1 MNHLPKATCSLTVG
15 VCVLKQRLIQAKNK
29 LFFSPLTHDIDR
41 FDDVLHELKGN
52 PNAPPYCFFT
62 KRLGS
67 ELVMKTLVGE

>member
-1 MNHLPKATCSLTVG
+1 MT
-15 VCVLKQRLIQAKNK
+15 
-29 LFFSPLTHDIDR
+29 FDR

-67 ELVMKTLVGE
+67 ELVMKTLVGKNFNINVICKRIISLVLTTLLLLEFIMSFFLFQFTF